1 MSSALLSPSP
11 SRDRSIWI
19 TSFPGPLDCFGT
31 PPRQQVELA
40 LRTGLACA
48 LSATYAVLKVVG
60 ESQWQALGALAPVF
74 AIVAVN
80 GPTIGAT
87 LLVSRSVVRGAVWGG
102 AGATAVVEVVRHA
115 AGALAFSSGMRTALA
130 GVGFYAVTFI
140 CVSRE
145 SLNLTEKKVTHL
157 TTVARITRNNPTE
170 KKVTVVA

>member
-19 TSFPGPLDCFGT
+19 TSFPGPLDYFGT

-115 AGALAFSSGMRTALA
+115 AGALAFSSGVRTALA

-145 SLNLTEKKVTHL
+145 SLNLTEKKVTHASHD
-157 TTVARITRNNPTE
+157 VARTHHTQQTRPRGR
-170 KKVTVVA
+170 